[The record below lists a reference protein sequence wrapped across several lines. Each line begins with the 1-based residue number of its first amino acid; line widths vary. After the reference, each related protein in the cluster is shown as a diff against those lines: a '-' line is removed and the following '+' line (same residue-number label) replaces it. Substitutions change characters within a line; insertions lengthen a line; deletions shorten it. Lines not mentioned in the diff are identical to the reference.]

1 MKSKRIAYSLNGE
14 GYGHYGRS
22 IGIIKYLANHFSDFQ
37 IDVYCYYN
45 AYDIISKEL
54 SLPANVSIK
63 KNIGMHMCY
72 NKRGTISFL
81 KTIFLSKS
89 NYVNFFKI
97 FQVMFCGKVL
107 NPIIMFF
114 NKKSSFGYNYTKKY
128 IDDFDFAIV
137 DYEPLLPLVAKIRKK
152 KFVTVDNI
160 NLLLCGNF
168 SGYGMNGKDWFYR
181 QINKFLTQIEA
192 PMSNPAIITT
202 IYDYPLKNKF
212 KDRII
217 KVGPLIRK
225 EISELASNVVIDDFI
240 LVYIKSSIRKKMLP
254 VLKEFKNIRFVV
266 FTEPLSE
273 GEKKHYSDEPHI
285 EFHEI
290 DPIIFPDYLRRCRA
304 IISAAGYTSFSEA
317 MVLKKP
323 LFAVSIGGVLAFEQ
337 RLNLNALRHSGCG
350 DGCTHRKF
358 NKKRLQSFLE
368 HLNQYQQTLEERN
381 YQDDTTHVAELII
394 DMIEKELKN

>member
-22 IGIIKYLANHFSDFQ
+22 IGIIKYLANHFPDFQ

-45 AYDIISKEL
+45 AYDIISKDL
-54 SLPANVSIK
+54 SLPVNVSIK

-72 NKRGTISFL
+72 NKKGTISFV

-89 NYVNFFKI
+89 NYANFFKI
-97 FQVMFCGKVL
+97 FKVTVCSKIL
-107 NPIIMFF
+107 NPIITFF

-137 DYEPLLPLVAKIRKK
+137 DYEPLLPQIAEIRKK
-152 KFVTVDNI
+152 KFITVDSI
-160 NLLLCGNF
+160 NLLLCGDF
-168 SGYGMNGKDWFYR
+168 SGCGLNGKDWFYR

-192 PMSNPAIITT
+192 PLSNPAIITT
-202 IYDYPLKNKF
+202 IYDYPIKKKF

-217 KVGPLIRK
+217 KVGPLVRK
-225 EISELASNVVIDDFI
+225 EISELVSEVVVDDFI
-240 LVYIKSSIRKKMLP
+240 LVYVRGAVKKKLLP
-254 VLKEFKNIRFVV
+254 VIKEVTDVSFVV
-266 FTEPLSE
+266 FTDTLSE
-273 GEKKHYSDEPHI
+273 VEMVQYSASHI
-285 EFHEI
+285 KFHDI
-290 DPIIFPDYLRRCRA
+290 NPVVFPDYFKRCRA
-304 IISAAGYTSFSEA
+304 IISASGYTSISEA
-317 MVLKKP
+317 MILKKP
-323 LFAVSIGGVLAFEQ
+323 FFAVSIGGVLAFEQ
-337 RLNLNALRHSGCG
+337 RLSLNALRNSGCG

-358 NKKRLQSFLE
+358 NKKCLMSFLE